1 MAAKRVARSAN
12 QRRVDEA
19 ILNVCR
25 VSDSLRLIAAL
36 MEGTST
42 EIADYKHHIEET
54 LFLLSEIAG
63 DAFCTLNESG
73 VKGGGLAMS
82 TLRVL
87 EGKGKRLN
95 VSSEQLKSLSMQKW
109 VCDYDTHRML
119 WEAQC
124 ILRLCDEITNE
135 NDEPWVE
142 VAKIAMQ
149 GAERILA
156 TAIRRTGWGPIG
168 WSDEGD
174 SP

>member
-1 MAAKRVARSAN
+1 
-12 QRRVDEA
+12 
-19 ILNVCR
+19 
-25 VSDSLRLIAAL
+25 
-36 MEGTST
+36 
-42 EIADYKHHIEET
+42 
-54 LFLLSEIAG
+54 
-63 DAFCTLNESG
+63 
-73 VKGGGLAMS
+73 MS

-135 NDEPWVE
+135 NDEPWAE

-168 WSDEGD
+168 WSEEGD